1 VNGDT
6 DASLPPF
13 SPRPPVPNLLFQ
25 QNEPHHLQAHFTD
38 FGHAF
43 SSLFLAM
50 SSAAFPTLFYRLN
63 TELGSL

>member
-1 VNGDT
+1 VNGDM
-6 DASLPPF
+6 DASLSPF
-13 SPRPPVPNLLFQ
+13 SPRPPVPNLLLQ
-25 QNEPHHLQAHFTD
+25 QNEPHHFHGHFGD

-50 SSAAFPTLFYRLN
+50 FSAAFPTLFYRLN